1 MAHHQKKLETARK
14 SMAQAKKAYDAHMED
29 IAELERELA
38 EVDKKRQDYE
48 DTIAGESQQQGKN
61 YENITFQHLI

>member
-1 MAHHQKKLETARK
+1 MV
-14 SMAQAKKAYDAHMED
+14 QAKKAYDAHMED

-48 DTIAGESQQQGKN
+48 DTIAGESQQQGRPLLTKN
-61 YENITFQHLI
+61 

>member
-1 MAHHQKKLETARK
+1 MV
-14 SMAQAKKAYDAHMED
+14 QAKKAYDAHMED

-48 DTIAGESQQQGKN
+48 DTIAGESQQQGRPPL
-61 YENITFQHLI
+61 ELISCSLLTKLTLQARS